1 MVLMPKKH
9 NSKSDKIIIGR
20 NEKVDLPNLSLI
32 DLKAK
37 IDTGAFTSVI
47 HCHKIKLVISN
58 RKKFLYFNL
67 LDPGHPKYEKK
78 LFKVTGF
85 SEKKVKNSFGASEIR
100 FAIKTPILIAGKL
113 INTEFTLTDRSEMK
127 YPILLGRKL
136 LKENF
141 VVDVSK
147 VNQGIK
153 ANLNFRDKLKV
164 KAKTKIKA
172 KTKTKSKTTK
182 KK

>member
-1 MVLMPKKH
+1 MTKNMNPKK
-9 NSKSDKIIIGR
+9 NKIIIGR
-20 NEKVDLPNLSLI
+20 NEKVDLPSLGLI

-58 RKKFLYFNL
+58 KKKFLYFNL

-100 FAIKTPILIAGKL
+100 FAIKTPILIAGRL

-127 YPILLGRKL
+127 YPVLLGRKL

-141 VVDVSK
+141 IVDVSK
-147 VNQGIK
+147 INQGIK
-153 ANLNFRDKLKV
+153 ENSNFRDQL
-164 KAKTKIKA
+164 KAKSKQ
-172 KTKTKSKTTK
+172 KTKSKTSSRK
-182 KK
+182 LIK